1 MKNKEKRSTERN
13 KKNVLCNFVYDKFA
27 TMTPIYENLLKQI
40 QTGDLEEA
48 QKIISQLLIKQPNDA
63 WLIYLQGNAYRK
75 SGNYVEA
82 YNCYLKASE
91 LSVDTP
97 AAEAA
102 FILNE
107 IYNFRN
113 KDLYNQ

>member
-1 MKNKEKRSTERN
+1 M
-13 KKNVLCNFVYDKFA
+13 A
-27 TMTPIYENLLKQI
+27 PIYETLLKQI
-40 QTGDLEEA
+40 QTGNLKKA
-48 QKIISQLLIKQPNDA
+48 QKAIKQLLIQHPNDA
-63 WLIYLQGNAYRK
+63 WLIYLQGNAHRK

-91 LSVDTP
+91 INAETP